1 MSRYYLDTVF
11 FISFFHA
18 SILGK
23 KDFPVKCFLN
33 QTNFDYKKPGT
44 VLASVRMLFYYLF
57 VFIYSILHALF
68 FCPSIKTSQGSKTQ
82 ITKNTDFADIL
93 IF

>member
-1 MSRYYLDTVF
+1 LLKNRDNAIKQFVN
-11 FISFFHA
+11 
-18 SILGK
+18 GW
-23 KDFPVKCFLN
+23 
-33 QTNFDYKKPGT
+33 KPGT